1 MSTCNCWSKAAILML
16 EIIRLLQVLA
26 SLDTK
31 FLSWLPDSHKICH
44 MPFTAMLITC
54 CAYSCTQYSLHTQYM
69 LLTHVNDLLCLQ
81 LHTVQS
87 PHTVHA
93 SDPYWWLAVPT
104 AAHSTVCIH
113 STCFWPILMTCCAYS
128 CTQYSLHTQYICI
141 SLASWKKSK
150 FHFMKIIIF
159 PSLPCTNVQRTPLTT
174 RAFLKTNADS
184 AVTTDWAPQ
193 EFALCQLHVFHWRS
207 TSDGGQPYRSCAVT
221 ASVAAGNVV
230 CRDNLLQLQQT
241 DS

>member
-1 MSTCNCWSKAAILML
+1 MYCKFEGFLISHWTNYFVNENLNYHHQKQSQLQKSYKIKKKTERNSQCVCQDWSGIQSEKQWQQDCRCCFQMSTCNCWSKAAILML

-87 PHTVHA
+87 PYTVHA
-93 SDPYWWLAVPT
+93 SDA
-104 AAHSTVCIH
+104 C
-113 STCFWPILMTCCAYS
+113 
-128 CTQYSLHTQYICI
+128 
-141 SLASWKKSK
+141 
-150 FHFMKIIIF
+150 
-159 PSLPCTNVQRTPLTT
+159 
-174 RAFLKTNADS
+174 
-184 AVTTDWAPQ
+184 
-193 EFALCQLHVFHWRS
+193 
-207 TSDGGQPYRSCAVT
+207 
-221 ASVAAGNVV
+221 
-230 CRDNLLQLQQT
+230 
-241 DS
+241 